1 MKRNSR
7 QNIFEEN
14 LSKMLNS
21 SMNKADSAFEEN
33 LTEAVLAEVKKQR
46 SVVNNRLFFKKRSFV
61 AAAAVVIVVGVLLL
75 SAIFLDKSVS
85 SAYALEHTIKA
96 YLDVRYVHLKSK
108 YIEDTK
114 EYPENEIWVQLDEI
128 SNVVGIWT
136 KAPEQED
143 FTGRMWDYETK
154 IFREWNPA
162 KNQFTIQYI
171 LGQDWLTPEYRMNI
185 DPKYIIEI
193 LYELEAKGDISI
205 EIEEP
210 SQKVA
215 NIRVIATQTDEFM
228 RSKESGWARRR
239 YVLLI
244 DPDTKLV
251 RQLELY
257 KLLNNEYKLRSR
269 ISFLDYGEGG
279 LDPDKF
285 IAEAPSGAEI
295 INLTQGIGMP
305 QGNLTDTEAASE
317 VVRQYIEALIAKDYY
332 LCARISPPMRPLLG
346 GGGSGPDYSGGLSG
360 CAKRIEERIK
370 SRRIKYVRVVDIGES
385 KPALQW
391 GPRAYWMPYEFEIET
406 ANGERRIVG
415 PRVAFSESEPGPRE
429 HREALVI
436 PVPGKPDLWVIAV
449 RFD

>member
-1 MKRNSR
+1 MKSDSR
-7 QNIFEEN
+7 HNIFEEN

-21 SMNKADSAFEEN
+21 SMIKADSAFEQD
-33 LTEAVLAEVKKQR
+33 LTRVVLAEVKKQR
-46 SVVNNRLFFKKRSFV
+46 SVVNNRLFFKKRCFV
-61 AAAAVVIVVGVLLL
+61 AAAAAVIVVGMLL

-85 SAYALEHTIKA
+85 SAYALEQTIKA
-96 YLDVRYVHLKSK
+96 YLDVRYVHLTSR

-114 EYPENEIWVQLDEI
+114 EYPENEVWIQLDET
-128 SNVVGIWT
+128 SKVVGIWT
-136 KAPEQED
+136 KAPDQED
-143 FTGRMWDYETK
+143 FTGRMLDYETK

-171 LGQDWLTPEYRMNI
+171 LGQDWLTREYRMNI

-193 LYELEAKGDISI
+193 LYELEANGDIFI

-210 SQKVA
+210 SQKIGS
-215 NIRVIATQTDEFM
+215 IRVTATQTDRFIQ
-228 RSKESGWARRR
+228 SKGSGWARRR

-257 KLLNNEYKLRSR
+257 KLLNNKYKLRLR
-269 ISFLDYGEGG
+269 ISFLDYGKGD
-279 LDPDKF
+279 LDPDRF

-295 INLTQGIGMP
+295 INLIQGIGMP
-305 QGNLTDTEAASE
+305 QGNLTDAEAASE
-317 VVRQYIEALIAKDYY
+317 VVRQYIEALIAKDYD
-332 LCARISPPMRPLLG
+332 LCARISPPMRPIPG
-346 GGGSGPDYSGGLSG
+346 GGGSGPDYGGGLNG

-370 SRRIKYVRVVDIGES
+370 SRKIKYIRVVDIGES
-385 KPALQW
+385 KPAPQW
-391 GPRAYWMPYEFEIET
+391 GPRAYLVPYEFEIET
-406 ANGERRIVG
+406 ANGARRIVG
-415 PRVAFSESEPGPRE
+415 PREAFEEGQPGPRE
-429 HREALVI
+429 HRKALVI

>member
-1 MKRNSR
+1 MSSAEKVRKLFAKSRVTVNSKIDDRIISDTLTAFSKSSETKLISAEPNMWRTALNSR
-7 QNIFEEN
+7 IAK
-14 LSKMLNS
+14 LS
-21 SMNKADSAFEEN
+21 
-33 LTEAVLAEVKKQR
+33 
-46 SVVNNRLFFKKRSFV
+46 
-61 AAAAVVIVVGVLLL
+61 AAAVIVVLVSLGV
-75 SAIFLDKSVS
+75 FLMNKSLP
-85 SAYALEHTIKA
+85 SAYALEQTIKA
-96 YLDVRYVHLKSK
+96 YLDVRYVHLTSS

-114 EYPENEIWVQLDEI
+114 EYPENEVWIQLDET

-136 KAPEQED
+136 KAPDQED
-143 FTGRMWDYETK
+143 FTGRMLDYETK

-171 LGQDWLTPEYRMNI
+171 LGQDWLPPEYRMEI

-193 LYELEAKGDISI
+193 LYELEAKGDIFI

-210 SQKVA
+210 SQKVG
-215 NIRVIATQTDEFM
+215 NIRVTATQTDEFIG
-228 RSKESGWARRR
+228 SKGSGWARRR

-257 KLLNNEYKLRSR
+257 KLLNNKYKLRSR

-305 QGNLTDTEAASE
+305 QGNLTDTEAAAE

-332 LCARISPPMRPLLG
+332 FCARISPPMRPLSG
-346 GGGSGPDYSGGLSG
+346 GGGSGPDYGGGLSG
-360 CAKRIEERIK
+360 CAKRLEERIK
-370 SRRIKYVRVVDIGES
+370 SRKIKYIRVVDIGES

-391 GPRAYWMPYEFEIET
+391 GPRAYWVPYEFEIET

-415 PRVAFSESEPGPRE
+415 PREAFSESEPGRSE
-429 HREALVI
+429 HRKALVV